1 MAKQD
6 TYGEPKLIVFDNMVA
21 RVYSPILTEAERK
34 QRLEAISKSAAS
46 LLMSKEKLIKG

>member
-6 TYGEPKLIVFDNMVA
+6 TYGEPRLIVFDNMVA

-34 QRLEAISKSAAS
+34 QRLEAIEREAAK
-46 LLMSKEKLIKG
+46 LLMLKEKQEVK